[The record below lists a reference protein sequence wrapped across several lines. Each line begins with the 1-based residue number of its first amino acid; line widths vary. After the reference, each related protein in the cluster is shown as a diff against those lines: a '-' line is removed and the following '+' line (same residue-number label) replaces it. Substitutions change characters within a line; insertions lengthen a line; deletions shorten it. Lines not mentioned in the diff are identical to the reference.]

1 MFFEG
6 YIFLRSRFLRE
17 VSIIV
22 LYGAVLWCVVG
33 TAFFVGFKL
42 FILFVD
48 SIELLYHLVELFKVL
63 RVVILPIFVGLG
75 LAHLKDALGEV

>member
-1 MFFEG
+1 M
-6 YIFLRSRFLRE
+6 
-17 VSIIV
+17 
-22 LYGAVLWCVVG
+22 VG